1 MDSNIHTPI
10 VHGDTPE
17 KSDDRKN
24 GSAAISV
31 FLSDSVR
38 HFKNIQNTHNS
49 GHISSNFSND
59 NEKNNHDNADNNNNM
74 NINVNNNVNMSNNN
88 NNNNINIDNNN
99 NNNDNNNDNKNFNFN
114 NNDITNTNKI
124 NKIKEFDNDDNI
136 RKNGPQSPG
145 VRGSP
150 KGIKDWILAAK
161 KDIDEIWILNEIK
174 NSDNKNKNDNPIFS
188 TCFSTSSSTSTS
200 TSASNTAS
208 SPPSVA
214 NFKVKVILRTRAD
227 GPTKVRGCEQS
238 NIFVFSYYKIL
249 LFDNLRFYC
258 LIFGISLLQ
267 Y

>member
-10 VHGDTPE
+10 LHGNTPE

-59 NEKNNHDNADNNNNM
+59 NEKNNLDNVDNNNM
-74 NINVNNNVNMSNNN
+74 NT
-88 NNNNINIDNNN
+88 NNNNINNNVNINNNYDNNFNNEYNNN
-99 NNNDNNNDNKNFNFN
+99 NENKNFNFN
-114 NNDITNTNKI
+114 DNDITNTNKTKKI
-124 NKIKEFDNDDNI
+124 NEFDNDDYI

-145 VRGSP
+145 VQGSP
-150 KGIKDWILAAK
+150 KGIKDWISAAK

-174 NSDNKNKNDNPIFS
+174 NADNKNKNDNPIFS

-227 GPTKVRGCEQS
+227 GPTKV
-238 NIFVFSYYKIL
+238 IL
-249 LFDNLRFYC
+249 TLSF
-258 LIFGISLLQ
+258 
-267 Y
+267 